1 MGENEMS
8 ILLIVLYALMSASFF
23 VLAALAD
30 GKTIKQCHSSLLV
43 GQLYSYYNQRIGNLI
58 TTSVQEIGLQKT
70 KK

>member
-1 MGENEMS
+1 MS

-30 GKTIKQCHSSLLV
+30 GKTVKVLSLLV

>member
-1 MGENEMS
+1 MS

-30 GKTIKQCHSSLLV
+30 GKTVKVLNSLLV

>member
-1 MGENEMS
+1 MS

-30 GKTIKQCHSSLLV
+30 GKTVKVLNSVTAVCWLV
-43 GQLYSYYNQRIGNLI
+43 NCIPYYNRKIGNLI
-58 TTSVQEIGLQKT
+58 TTLVQGIGLQKT